1 MPRSVVIL
9 IAVLLLPM
17 MASAQPNS
25 VRLRALGVEPGL
37 FAPGSLN
44 AITDVAGV
52 QVGHRTLVKGDSV
65 RTGVTALLPHE
76 SDLFAEKVPAAVHVG
91 NGFGKAAG
99 LLQVRELGTIET
111 PIVLTNTL
119 DVGTAVE
126 ATVAWTLQQ
135 PGHEDVGSVNA
146 VVGETNDG
154 YLNDIRGQHVTT
166 EDVTAALENASGG
179 PVEEGSVGAGT
190 GTSALGWKGGIGTSS
205 RVTPEEVGGHTVGAL
220 VQANYGGVLRIDG
233 VPVGERLGR
242 YDFRSVVEGEG
253 GEEVPGPDDAG
264 SCMIVLATDAPVS
277 PRNLERMA
285 KRAMLGLART
295 GSYAS
300 NGSGDFVVAFSTQ
313 NRRIGAAAPRPD
325 SLLPN
330 DQMSPLFLATVEATE
345 EAVYNALTAATTVT
359 GRDGHTQEA
368 LPLDRLRTIL
378 REAGRIDTTESDAPR
393 P

>member
-1 MPRSVVIL
+1 ML
-9 IAVLLLPM
+9 
-17 MASAQPNS
+17 
-25 VRLRALGVEPGL
+25 
-37 FAPGSLN
+37 
-44 AITDVAGV
+44 
-52 QVGHRTLVKGDSV
+52 
-65 RTGVTALLPHE
+65 
-76 SDLFAEKVPAAVHVG
+76 
-91 NGFGKAAG
+91 
-99 LLQVRELGTIET
+99 
-111 PIVLTNTL
+111 
-119 DVGTAVE
+119 
-126 ATVAWTLQQ
+126 
-135 PGHEDVGSVNA
+135 
-146 VVGETNDG
+146 
-154 YLNDIRGQHVTT
+154 
-166 EDVTAALENASGG
+166 
-179 PVEEGSVGAGT
+179 
-190 GTSALGWKGGIGTSS
+190 
-205 RVTPEEVGGHTVGAL
+205 PEEHGTHTVGAL

-253 GEEVPGPDDAG
+253 DEEAPGPDDAG

-313 NRRIGAAAPRPD
+313 NRRTGAAAPRPD